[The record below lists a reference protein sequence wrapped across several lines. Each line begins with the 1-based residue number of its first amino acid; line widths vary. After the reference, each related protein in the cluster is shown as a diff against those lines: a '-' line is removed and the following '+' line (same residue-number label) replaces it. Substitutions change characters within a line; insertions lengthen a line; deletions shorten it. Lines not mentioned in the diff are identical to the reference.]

1 MVKKI
6 PLIIILAG
14 LLIIGV
20 AAWQM
25 INVKV
30 QTNTALKEAK
40 EIVAMG
46 NQEDSSSE
54 SPTSTE
60 KKPPKFG
67 DTVGLLTIP
76 RLKSELPI
84 VEGTDPN
91 DLNKGVGHY
100 AGSYFPGENGQIVLS
115 GHRDTVFRRLGEL
128 EKGDTFEMQLANG
141 SFTYEISHTKIVES
155 DDTSIITLQNEEEE
169 LIVTTC
175 YPFNVIGDSPQRYI
189 IYAKPI

>member
-60 KKPPKFG
+60 KS
-67 DTVGLLTIP
+67 LLN
-76 RLKSELPI
+76 L
-84 VEGTDPN
+84 
-91 DLNKGVGHY
+91 
-100 AGSYFPGENGQIVLS
+100 
-115 GHRDTVFRRLGEL
+115 
-128 EKGDTFEMQLANG
+128 
-141 SFTYEISHTKIVES
+141 
-155 DDTSIITLQNEEEE
+155 
-169 LIVTTC
+169 
-175 YPFNVIGDSPQRYI
+175 VIL
-189 IYAKPI
+189 